1 MFFFSHRFTLL
12 DIGICFNRPM
22 RAYFR
27 PLLAAWLEIL
37 VGIIILFNAD
47 DIRWFLLYL
56 LLIVILMVWQA
67 ANFLR
72 KLIRVFQVANEAK
85 LIVIMRKLK
94 ITDDEISIVADNLK
108 EKMGVEKWNEIEK
121 ELQELQG

>member
-1 MFFFSHRFTLL
+1 
-12 DIGICFNRPM
+12 
-22 RAYFR
+22 
-27 PLLAAWLEIL
+27 
-37 VGIIILFNAD
+37 
-47 DIRWFLLYL
+47 
-56 LLIVILMVWQA
+56 MVWQA

>member
-1 MFFFSHRFTLL
+1 
-12 DIGICFNRPM
+12 M

-37 VGIIILFNAD
+37 VGIIILFNSD

-94 ITDDEISIVADNLK
+94 ITDDEISIVTDNLK
-108 EKMGVEKWNEIEK
+108 EEMGLGKWNEIEK

>member
-1 MFFFSHRFTLL
+1 
-12 DIGICFNRPM
+12 M